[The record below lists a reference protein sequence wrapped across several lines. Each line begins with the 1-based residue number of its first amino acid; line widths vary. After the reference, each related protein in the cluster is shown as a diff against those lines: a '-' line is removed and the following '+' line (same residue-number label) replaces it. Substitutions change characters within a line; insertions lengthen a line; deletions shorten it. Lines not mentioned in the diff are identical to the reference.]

1 MPIAPNM
8 DREALKN
15 MTELRTESYSDW
27 IGMMSSDESMM
38 ILELVVVG
46 VELLPGV
53 VAVSLSADP
62 PLKSNR
68 SNTKKRWTKKARKEK
83 KKSMKKRPAHHL
95 SEKHSTMITVEGT
108 KINNKV

>member
-1 MPIAPNM
+1 MMMPIAPNM

-27 IGMMSSDESMM
+27 IGMISSDESMM

-62 PLKSNR
+62 SDPLKSNG
-68 SNTKKRWTKKARKEK
+68 SNTKRGGQQREK
-83 KKSMKKRPAHHL
+83 KKRNS
-95 SEKHSTMITVEGT
+95 
-108 KINNKV
+108 

>member
-1 MPIAPNM
+1 M

-68 SNTKKRWTKKARKEK
+68 SNTKKGK
-83 KKSMKKRPAHHL
+83 KKKEIH
-95 SEKHSTMITVEGT
+95 EKATSAPSLRETLYYDNSGRNE
-108 KINNKV
+108 KINSKV